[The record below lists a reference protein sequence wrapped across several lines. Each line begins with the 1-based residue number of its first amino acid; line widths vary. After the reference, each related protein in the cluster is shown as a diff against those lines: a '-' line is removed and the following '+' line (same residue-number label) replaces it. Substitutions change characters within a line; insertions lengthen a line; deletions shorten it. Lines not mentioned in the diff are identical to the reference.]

1 MKTRSRILMALSA
14 GAALTLSLSSCS
26 SDSTATPSDQAG
38 EPQRGGILTYS
49 YNSDAQSVDPAT
61 CAIGIGVA
69 PCQAVYG
76 GLLYYDLGSGEITPG
91 MAESFSSED
100 GKVWTLA
107 LRPGLTFSDGTPFN
121 AESVAFN
128 WQRILDPKMLS
139 PSAAAAKSISWS
151 VVDENTLTVTSNEV
165 NHQLPFMLTESLAF
179 VGSPTA
185 ITQKGADFGNSP
197 VGAGPFVLTSWARG
211 TEMVLDRNPGYWDQ
225 PRPYVDRVVV
235 KTIPADDQRFNA
247 LQSGD
252 VNVMMVSGA
261 KYPSRAKGAGMDIV
275 QSNLLG
281 GQGVRLNSV
290 GAIADPA
297 VRTAV
302 GKLIDN
308 DQIMAAVYPD
318 DPIAT
323 HFVPEGNPLHD
334 EGATWPKNHVA
345 GAQKL
350 IDEYRARNGGGDVVL
365 SYVTTAGSPA
375 LNQVAEM
382 LQAQFE
388 QVDGLK
394 LEIKPLDGAGF
405 ASALT
410 SGSYDLILNSLGG
423 AHPDNLYRVFHTT
436 GSGNTAGYS
445 DPIVDQA
452 LETTHSSNDPTV
464 VSEAYKTAI
473 RQIID
478 TTAYHFWRPSVST
491 LITPTSVH
499 GVEPAY
505 QYWFRPELAWVQK

>member
-1 MKTRSRILMALSA
+1 MALSA
-14 GAALTLSLSSCS
+14 GAALTLLLSSCS
-26 SDSTATPSDQAG
+26 SDSTAAPSGQAG
-38 EPQRGGILTYS
+38 EPQRGGTLTFS
-49 YNSDAQSVDPAT
+49 YNSDAQSVDPVT
-61 CAIGIGVA
+61 CANGIGLA

-76 GLLYYDLGSGEITPG
+76 ALLYYDIASSEVSPG

-107 LRPGLTFSDGTPFN
+107 LRPGLTFTDGTPFN
-121 AESVAFN
+121 AEAVAFN

-139 PSAAAAKSISWS
+139 PSMAAAKSISWS
-151 VVDENTLTVTSNEV
+151 VVDETTLTVTATEV

-197 VGAGPFVLTSWARG
+197 VGAGPFVMTSWARG

-261 KYPSRAKGAGMDIV
+261 KYPSRAKNAGMDLV
-275 QSNLLG
+275 STNLLG
-281 GQGVRLNSV
+281 GQGVRLSSR
-290 GAIADPA
+290 GALADPG
-297 VRTAV
+297 VRRAV

-308 DQIMAAVYPD
+308 DQIMAAVFPD
-318 DPIAT
+318 DAVAD
-323 HFVPEGNPLHD
+323 HFIPEGNPLHD
-334 EGATWPKNHVA
+334 ETAVWPDNDVA

-365 SYVTTAGSPA
+365 SYVTTAGSPS
-375 LNQVAEM
+375 LTQVAEL
-382 LQAQFE
+382 LQAQLE

-394 LEIKPLDGAGF
+394 LEVKPLDGAGF
-405 ASALT
+405 SSALI
-410 SGSYDLILNSLGG
+410 SGNYDLILNSLGG
-423 AHPDNLYRVFHTT
+423 AHPDNLYKVFHTK
-436 GSGNTAGYS
+436 GSSNTAGYS

-452 LETTHSSNDPTV
+452 LETTHSSNDPIV
-464 VSEAYKTAI
+464 VNEAYKTAI

>member
-1 MKTRSRILMALSA
+1 MALSA
-14 GAALTLSLSSCS
+14 GAALTLLLSSCS

-38 EPQRGGILTYS
+38 EPQRGGTLAYS
-49 YNSDAQSVDPAT
+49 YNTDAQSVDPVT
-61 CAIGIGVA
+61 CAIGIGLA

-76 GLLYYDLGSGEITPG
+76 ALLYYDLVSGEITPG

-107 LRPGLTFSDGTPFN
+107 LRPGLTFTDGTPFN

-128 WQRILDPKMLS
+128 WQRTLDPKLLS
-139 PSAAAAKSISWS
+139 PSMAAAKTISWS
-151 VVDENTLTVTSNEV
+151 VVDDTTLTVTSNEV

-197 VGAGPFVLTSWARG
+197 VGAGPFVMTSWARG

-252 VNVMMVSGA
+252 VNVMMVNGS
-261 KYPSRAKGAGMDIV
+261 KYPSRAKSAGMDLV

-281 GQGVRLNSV
+281 GQGVRLSSR
-290 GAIADPA
+290 GALADPA
-297 VRTAV
+297 VRAAV

-318 DPIAT
+318 DPVAT
-323 HFVPEGNPLHD
+323 HFIPEGSPLHD
-334 EGATWPKNHVA
+334 VSATWPAKDVA

-350 IDEYRARNGGGDVVL
+350 IDEYRASNGGGNVVL

-375 LNQVAEM
+375 LTQVAEL
-382 LQAQFE
+382 LQAQLE

-410 SGSYDLILNSLGG
+410 SGNFDLILNALGG
-423 AHPDNLYRVFHTT
+423 AHPDNLYRTFHTE

-452 LETTHSSNDPTV
+452 LEMTHSSNDQAV
-464 VSEAYKTAI
+464 VKEAYQTAI
-473 RQIID
+473 RQIVD
-478 TTAYHFWRPSVST
+478 TTAYRFWRPAVAT
-491 LITPTSVH
+491 LITPKSVH
-499 GVEPAY
+499 GVEAAY